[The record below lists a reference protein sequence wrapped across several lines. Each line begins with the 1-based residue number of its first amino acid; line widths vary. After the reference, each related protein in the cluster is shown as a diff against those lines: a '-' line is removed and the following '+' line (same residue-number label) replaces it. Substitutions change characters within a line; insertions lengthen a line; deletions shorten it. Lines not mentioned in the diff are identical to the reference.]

1 MANDKNLFSHINS
14 HKTSHIV
21 LKLFHPPPLLSR
33 LPRIYR
39 PNLGPRLLAVA
50 ITHQDFEMII
60 SNILENIAVFVT

>member
-14 HKTSHIV
+14 HKSSHIV
-21 LKLFHPPPLLSR
+21 LKLFHAPPLSR
-33 LPRIYR
+33 LPRIYH